1 MQQNT
6 KNTLGFLGEDFQK
19 SLVKA
24 FFVDKPFFKDL
35 CPIIDQNAFTEYFLK
50 RVVGNMREF
59 YEKYEH
65 VPSFDTLASVL
76 SSSIRDDIER
86 ETTLALLEE
95 LKRFQI
101 ESIDYIKD
109 QATRFFKQQNIIKTA
124 NTILQIAEAGNDN
137 QYEQCVD
144 LLQKALNAGSRNE
157 MGSSVFDELNEVL
170 SDDYRVAI
178 PTGIGKLDEALEGGL
193 GKGELG
199 LIIGSSGFGKTT
211 LTTSIAAHAAT
222 YKCDDN
228 SYEGYKVLQIVFEDR
243 VKQIQRKHIGKIT
256 GIEAKD
262 LSKPEF
268 EPHVR
273 EILENYDDATMLAQN
288 LKIVKFPSG
297 EITAS
302 AIKRYIK
309 KLMNGGFKPDV
320 LIVDYF
326 ECLEHEKDANTSNE
340 YEREGKTMRKFEAM
354 AGELDMAIW
363 IPSQGSRDSI
373 NMEIVTMDKVSG
385 SIKKA
390 QIAHVI
396 ISIART
402 IEDIENS
409 KATISLLKNRAGKS
423 GKIFNNVDF
432 NNGTCRISTDN
443 CDDYD
448 SFAMY
453 GRNQQDEMT
462 KTQREIYKALR
473 TKKTQQEATV

>member
-1 MQQNT
+1 MQQTNRD
-6 KNTLGFLGEDFQK
+6 TLGYLGIPFQYN
-19 SLVKA
+19 LVKT
-24 FFVDKPFFKDL
+24 FFIDKPFFKDL
-35 CPIIDQNAFTEYFLK
+35 CSIIDQNAFTEYFLK
-50 RVVGNMREF
+50 RVVGSMKDH
-59 YEKYEH
+59 YEKYGH
-65 VPSFDTLASVL
+65 VPSFDTIGSTL
-76 SSSIRDDIER
+76 SSSIRSDIER
-86 ETTLALLEE
+86 EETLAHLEE
-95 LKRFQI
+95 LKNLQV
-101 ESIDYIKD
+101 ESIDYVKD
-109 QATRFFKQQNIIKTA
+109 QSARFFKQQNVIKAA
-124 NTILQIAEAGNDN
+124 NKILQIASAGNDN
-137 QYEQCVD
+137 QYEQCVE
-144 LLQKALNAGSRNE
+144 LLQQTLNAGSRNE
-157 MGSSVFDELNEVL
+157 LGASVFDELNEVL

-199 LIIGSSGFGKTT
+199 LIICPSGMGKTSM
-211 LTTSIAAHAAT
+211 TTSIAAYSAT
-222 YKCDDN
+222 FKCEDN
-228 SYEGYKVLQIVFEDR
+228 AYQGYKVLQIVFEDR

-262 LSKPEF
+262 LSKPDYIDRVKDLLETY
-268 EPHVR
+268 EDR
-273 EILENYDDATMLAQN
+273 EMLARN

-297 EITAS
+297 DITAS
-302 AIKRYIK
+302 MIKRYIK
-309 KLMNGGFKPDV
+309 KLTNNGFKPDV
-320 LIVDYF
+320 LVVDYF

-340 YEREGKTMRKFEAM
+340 YEREGKTMRKFESM

-402 IEDIENS
+402 IDDIENS

-448 SFAMY
+448 SLAMY

-462 KTQREIYKALR
+462 KTQREIYQALKTRR
-473 TKKTQQEATV
+473 TQ

>member
-1 MQQNT
+1 MQPT
-6 KNTLGFLGEDFQK
+6 DKNNLGYLGVPFQYN
-19 SLVKA
+19 LVKT
-24 FFVDKPFFKDL
+24 FFVDKAFFKDL
-35 CPIIDQNAFTEYFLK
+35 SPVIDPKAFTEYFLQS
-50 RVVGNMREF
+50 VVGNMQKH
-59 YEKYEH
+59 YERYGL
-65 VPSFDTLASVL
+65 VPSFDTLGSML
-76 SSSIRDDIER
+76 SSSIRNDIER
-86 ETTLALLEE
+86 EETLARLEE
-95 LKRFQI
+95 LKNLQV
-101 ESIDYIKD
+101 ESVDYIKD
-109 QATRFFKQQNIIKTA
+109 QSTRFFKQQNIIKVA
-124 NTILQIAEAGNDN
+124 NKILQIASAGEDN
-137 QYEQCVD
+137 QYEQCVE
-144 LLQKALNAGSRNE
+144 LLQQTLNAGSRNE
-157 MGSSVFDELNEVL
+157 LGSSVFDELSEVL

-211 LTTSIAAHAAT
+211 LTTSIAAQAAT
-222 YKCDDN
+222 HKCEDN
-228 SYEGYKVLQIVFEDR
+228 AYQGYKVLQIVFEDR

-262 LSKPEF
+262 LSKPEWI
-268 EPHVR
+268 ETVK
-273 EILENYDDATMLAQN
+273 EILSTYQDADMLAKN

-302 AIKRYIK
+302 MIKRYIK
-309 KLMNGGFKPDV
+309 KLINNGFKPDV

-340 YEREGKTMRKFEAM
+340 YEREGKTMRRFEAM

-423 GKIFNNVDF
+423 GKVFNNVDF

-443 CDDYD
+443 CDDFD
-448 SFAMY
+448 SIAMY
-453 GRNQQDEMT
+453 GRNQQDELT
-462 KTQREIYKALR
+462 KQQREIYQALR
-473 TKKTQQEATV
+473 TRRSQQEVVV